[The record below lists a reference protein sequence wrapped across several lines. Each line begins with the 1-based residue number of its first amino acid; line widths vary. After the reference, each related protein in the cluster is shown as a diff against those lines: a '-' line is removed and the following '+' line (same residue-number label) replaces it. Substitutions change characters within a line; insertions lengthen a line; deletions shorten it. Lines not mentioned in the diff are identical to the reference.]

1 MVHRTQH
8 RTRRSAAALGLAL
21 LLVACG
27 SAQAV
32 SKTRVLGASFFALGL
47 SLKLGGAVVGG
58 GAAETYDDYLLTAD
72 QAALSALGDDYDR
85 GRRLG
90 QGLSGTGNGFLAAG
104 VHFATFPAA
113 FRTICWHRVLS
124 LGLLGLPIRHGDAP
138 LVAFF
143 QHVLW
148 CHPKGRCH

>member
-1 MVHRTQH
+1 VVHRTQH
-8 RTRRSAAALGLAL
+8 RTRRSAAALALAL

-72 QAALSALGDDYDR
+72 QAALTALRDDYDSE
-85 GRRLG
+85 RRLG

-104 VHFATFPAA
+104 VLFAT
-113 FRTICWHRVLS
+113 LS
-124 LGLLGLPIRHGDAP
+124 LLRSSRDASDGLAQAPAIALTHNAARRELGVLWRHG
-138 LVAFF
+138 F
-143 QHVLW
+143 
-148 CHPKGRCH
+148 